1 MVLVGLV
8 SSCLQ
13 QFPKSQNGI
22 CVYDFESAQ
31 PSSATGPNRT
41 LCSKRNDFINKPK
54 WEKCNER
61 KTDPCSWESNIIMWS
76 TEDNG
81 YRGRQCGPLLL
92 FCGMLNSRVMVGGGH
107 LRTGWHRKCFYRIFS
122 QKHCPSA
129 SPPTGTT
136 YGRTRALSFQLTG
149 IKEVRIGSMR
159 WIVRTDVK
167 YWQLWE

>member
-1 MVLVGLV
+1 M
-8 SSCLQ
+8 
-13 QFPKSQNGI
+13 FTTIP
-22 CVYDFESAQ
+22 E
-31 PSSATGPNRT
+31 
-41 LCSKRNDFINKPK
+41 KPK
-54 WEKCNER
+54 WYLCLWLWKCTALISNRTSVAKEMILSINRNGRNAMNER
-61 KTDPCSWESNIIMWS
+61 ATDPCSWESNIIMWS

-107 LRTGWHRKCFYRIFS
+107 SRTGWHRKCFYRIFS

-129 SPPTGTT
+129 SPPTRTT

-159 WIVRTDVK
+159 WMVRTDVK